1 MKRIRS
7 IQLNK
12 TIVIVFVIYFVQ
24 GIFMNLGHP
33 VTPEFVGN
41 MGYGDYYFGFYFAAM
56 SLGLLIG
63 GPIWGVLGDRGNKR
77 LYIVAGLVVY
87 AVGQYAFAFVGDP
100 NVMILF
106 RFLSGF
112 GVSASLTLLMSHLIE
127 HSDDDNRTVYLGWF
141 QGLSVVGASIGYLIG
156 GNLPEMQFF
165 ITYLQTDDLR
175 NIFLIQSLLVL
186 VHAGYIFFL
195 IKPVK
200 RTTLEDENVT
210 NSRNPLSGFAS
221 IRHMNK
227 NLIVFFISLS
237 LISLG
242 AINVSKYSEV
252 VMEKVGYSTADI
264 GNFVFWTGIASIIAT
279 VAIVPLV
286 AKLKQDFTVMIVIQ
300 IISAIIVFIV
310 FRSNQLLL
318 MLYTLF
324 MVYVILKTIYVPL
337 EQHYI
342 SSHSKP
348 GEYGKMM
355 GVRQAFFAIGLV
367 LGPLIGGF
375 LVEVKTIYVFD
386 FSVLMFVLGALLLI
400 IVGRN
405 IRLETKQTTE
415 Q

>member
-1 MKRIRS
+1 MKKFRDIE
-7 IQLNK
+7 LNK
-12 TIVIVFVIYFVQ
+12 TIIIVFVIYFVQ

-77 LYIVAGLVVY
+77 NYIVAGLVVY
-87 AVGQYAFAFVGDP
+87 AIGQYAFAFVGDP
-100 NVMILF
+100 NIMVLF

-127 HSDDDNRTVYLGWF
+127 HSNDEDRTIHLGWF
-141 QGLSVVGASIGYLIG
+141 QGMSVIGASVGYLIG
-156 GNLPEMQFF
+156 GNLPQIPFF
-165 ITYLQTDDLR
+165 VTYLETGDLR
-175 NIFLIQSLLVL
+175 NIFLIQSVLVL
-186 VHAGYIFFL
+186 VHAIYIFFL
-195 IKPVK
+195 IKPTK
-200 RTTLEDENVT
+200 TTLQMEISEPK
-210 NSRNPLSGFAS
+210 SRNPFSGFAS

-227 NLIVFFISLS
+227 NLILFFISLS
-237 LISLG
+237 FISLG

-252 VMEKVGYSTADI
+252 VMNKVGYSTADI
-264 GNFVFWTGIASIIAT
+264 GNFVFWTGIASIVAT
-279 VAIVPLV
+279 IVLVPLV

-300 IISAIIVFIV
+300 ILSAIIVFIV

-324 MVYVILKTIYVPL
+324 MVYVLLKTIYVPL

-355 GVRQAFFAIGLV
+355 GVRQSFFSVGLV
-367 LGPLIGGF
+367 VGPLIGGF
-375 LVEVKTIYVFD
+375 LVELQTIYVFD
-386 FSVLMFVLGALLLI
+386 FSVLMFVLGAILLI
-400 IVGRN
+400 FVGRN
-405 IRLETKQTTE
+405 IKLETEQTNGR
-415 Q
+415 